1 MGCIELTHLV
11 ALYALKILS
20 LVEEETD
27 LVPEYRFHTWSN
39 CCSMYKM
46 LVIQDRIW
54 DARDMI
60 TALVKSDRPVNIWQ
74 WIFNADIYSRDAVA
88 QLFLD
93 WSMQVYDSSTYLAIL
108 DILVSVARG
117 LGSLLPNEQDLQA
130 AELCLQHAYKI
141 ATCLKENTPRTV
153 KSRSYMHWV
162 LAEEDFHR
170 MKLPREDSLKDKGFP
185 GLKILRGAL
194 PIYVPIKNENPTWR
208 IVYGRAKKQPV
219 ALLESTLQAARELG
233 DYAIEVWCI
242 EQIISCSPEP
252 PVERFTQLSH
262 VQKTLMGDIFGYQ
275 RTCMSKFLL
284 AETDQAR
291 GELLDELE
299 TIRAQR
305 RTSFSYSLSD

>member
-1 MGCIELTHLV
+1 
-11 ALYALKILS
+11 
-20 LVEEETD
+20 
-27 LVPEYRFHTWSN
+27 
-39 CCSMYKM
+39 
-46 LVIQDRIW
+46 
-54 DARDMI
+54 
-60 TALVKSDRPVNIWQ
+60 
-74 WIFNADIYSRDAVA
+74 
-88 QLFLD
+88 
-93 WSMQVYDSSTYLAIL
+93 
-108 DILVSVARG
+108 
-117 LGSLLPNEQDLQA
+117 
-130 AELCLQHAYKI
+130 
-141 ATCLKENTPRTV
+141 
-153 KSRSYMHWV
+153 
-162 LAEEDFHR
+162 

-305 RTSFSYSLSD
+305 RTSFSYSLTD